1 MQIIRQKSENKHRKS
16 EAHECELR
24 LKEINREFVEKV
36 TYRRNDHMT
45 ILREPLPLFRKY
57 DKLVDVSC

>member
-24 LKEINREFVEKV
+24 LYLNG
-36 TYRRNDHMT
+36 
-45 ILREPLPLFRKY
+45 LPLECVK
-57 DKLVDVSC
+57 KVIAP